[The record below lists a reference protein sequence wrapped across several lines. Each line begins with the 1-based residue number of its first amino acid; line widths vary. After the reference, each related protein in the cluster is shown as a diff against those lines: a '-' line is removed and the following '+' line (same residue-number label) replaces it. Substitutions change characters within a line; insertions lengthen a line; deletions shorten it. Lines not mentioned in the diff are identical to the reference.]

1 MVSNVVTLESVQ
13 SIAYVLSLSSI
24 SFSLETFVEI
34 AAALP
39 LVCACFFC
47 NFVFVA
53 VSFCIG
59 FVDALT
65 TEPFVTAPAALD
77 WVFVFFIGSEL

>member
-1 MVSNVVTLESVQ
+1 MVSNAVTLESVQ
-13 SIAYVLSLSSI
+13 SIAYALSLSNV

-39 LVCACFFC
+39 LVCICFFC
-47 NFVFVA
+47 NSVFVA

-59 FVDALT
+59 FVDDLT
-65 TEPFVTAPAALD
+65 TELFAVAPAALD
-77 WVFVFFIGSEL
+77 WVFVFFIALEL